1 MMSPIFF
8 LVCRNQVMY
17 CVFVESRF
25 NDKTFALSG
34 QIKRVTQVTFG
45 SMNRKQNVINI
56 TDVKQDLKEAQQ
68 V

>member
-1 MMSPIFF
+1 
-8 LVCRNQVMY
+8 
-17 CVFVESRF
+17 VESRF